1 MLRRRQDLG
10 RRSRRAGFRGRA
22 VLVTHAVCTLVVAL
36 AVAQGPDPAQQ
47 ALAFSDAAQQ
57 NARAMMQ
64 YTWKMSVQVR
74 VDGAAK
80 PERLY
85 HMRYDNQGVLHKTPL
100 SEPQDPKKRGVR
112 GQVQKKKQEAAKEYA
127 TAIAELVRKY
137 SSPSTGTLVDFFQKA
152 TVTPR
157 PDGTIE
163 IKGAGFLVNGDTVI
177 YVIDPR
183 TNELRVFSFWTV
195 MDGDKVRGETQFS
208 RLSNGLSYA
217 ARTTIDFEAKKHIVA
232 VAENFDHLRQ
242 GG

>member
-1 MLRRRQDLG
+1 MLV
-10 RRSRRAGFRGRA
+10 AG
-22 VLVTHAVCTLVVAL
+22 L
-36 AVAQGPDPAQQ
+36 AVAQGQDPALQ

-64 YTWKMSVQVR
+64 YTWKMSVQVT
-74 VDGAAK
+74 VDGTAR

-85 HMRYDNQGVLHKTPL
+85 HMRYDSQGTLHKTPL

-112 GQVQKKKQEAAKEYA
+112 GQVQKKKQKAAKEYGA
-127 TAIAELVRKY
+127 AIAELVRNY
-137 SSPSTGTLVDFFQKA
+137 SSPSTGTLVDFFQQA
-152 TVTPR
+152 PVIPR

-163 IKGAGFLVNGDTVI
+163 IKGTGFLAQGDTVS

-183 TNELRVFSFWTV
+183 TNELLTFSFWTV
-195 MDGDKVRGETQFS
+195 MDGDRVRGETHFD
-208 RLSNGLSYA
+208 RLSTGVSYA
-217 ARTTIDFEAKKHIVA
+217 ARTTIEFEAKKHIVA

>member
-1 MLRRRQDLG
+1 MALATL
-10 RRSRRAGFRGRA
+10 SACM
-22 VLVTHAVCTLVVAL
+22 LVTGL
-36 AVAQGPDPAQQ
+36 AVAQGQDPALQ
-47 ALAFSDAAQQ
+47 ALAFSDAAQR

-64 YTWKMSVQVR
+64 YTWKMSVQVK

-85 HMRYDNQGVLHKTPL
+85 HMRYDSQGILHKTPL
-100 SEPQDPKKRGVR
+100 SEPQDPKKRGIR

-127 TAIAELVRKY
+127 TAIAELVRNY
-137 SSPSTGTLVDFFQKA
+137 SSPSTGTLVDFFRQA
-152 TVTPR
+152 TVIPR

-163 IKGAGFLVNGDTVI
+163 IKGGGFLAPGDTVS

-183 TNELRVFSFWTV
+183 TNELRTFSFWTV
-195 MDGDKVRGETQFS
+195 MDGDKVRGETHFA
-208 RLSNGLSYA
+208 RLSNGPSYP
-217 ARTTIDFEAKKHIVA
+217 ARTTIEFEAKKYIVA

>member
-1 MLRRRQDLG
+1 MLHKRVHKRRLSRVAL
-10 RRSRRAGFRGRA
+10 RSRVALAAFSTCM
-22 VLVTHAVCTLVVAL
+22 LVATL
-36 AVAQGPDPAQQ
+36 AVAQAPDPALQ

-85 HMRYDNQGVLHKTPL
+85 HMRYDNQGILHKTPL
-100 SEPQDPKKRGVR
+100 SEPQDPKKPGVR
-112 GQVQKKKQEAAKEYA
+112 GRVQKKKQEAAKEYA
-127 TAIAELVRKY
+127 TSIAELVRKY

-163 IKGAGFLVNGDTVI
+163 IKGSGFLVNGDIVI
-177 YVIDPR
+177 YVIDPQ
-183 TNELRVFSFWTV
+183 TNELRIFSFWTV
-195 MDGDKVRGETQFS
+195 MDGEKVRGETHFA